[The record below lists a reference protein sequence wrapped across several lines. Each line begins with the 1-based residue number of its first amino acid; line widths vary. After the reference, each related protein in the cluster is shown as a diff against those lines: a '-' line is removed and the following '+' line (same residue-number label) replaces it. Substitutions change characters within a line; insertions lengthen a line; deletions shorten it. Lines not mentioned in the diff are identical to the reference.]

1 MIDHLIQLVRKGF
14 ESVKD
19 HRGAN
24 ATYKL
29 ADLLSAGFA
38 MFSLKDPSLLI
49 FRKQISKRAEN
60 LERVYGITNIP
71 KDTALRK
78 GLDKVN
84 PTEIEELF
92 KIPLAEL
99 RSENIFKERQVLG
112 GYTAIS
118 CDATGHYCSSKQQC
132 PHCLVKNY
140 KNGGQQFYHQLLSAV
155 MTHPSQKTVFPIANE
170 AIIKQDGSTKNDCE
184 RNASKRLIPKIRA
197 MLPDDKLLL
206 IFDALYANGPHL
218 KLLLE
223 HKMSFISGIKG
234 GYVMIQKEKLAS
246 EDKLQIK
253 TWKQLGKTCT
263 LRYVNHLIL
272 NGQHQDLKVNY
283 FEYEE
288 IDHQT
293 GDTIFFSSWIT
304 DILITPE
311 NCKELVAVA
320 RCRWKIENETFNTLK
335 NQGYHLEHNYG
346 HGKHFLATNFALL
359 TMLAFLVDQIA
370 QQLDE
375 AFQKAWNKLGSKKLL
390 WIEIRETFN
399 ILPVMSMNV
408 IYRFILGEIKIRIP
422 PLG

>member
-1 MIDHLIQLVRKGF
+1 MIDNLIQLIRQGF
-14 ESVKD
+14 ETVKD
-19 HRGAN
+19 HRSAN
-24 ATYKL
+24 SSYEL

-49 FRKQISKRAEN
+49 FRKQISKRREN
-60 LERVYGITNIP
+60 LERVFGITNIP
-71 KDTALRK
+71 EDTALRK
-78 GLDKVN
+78 GLDKVK
-84 PTEIEELF
+84 PKKIEELF

-99 RSENIFKERQVLG
+99 RSKGILKKRQVLG

-140 KNGGQQFYHQLLSAV
+140 KKGGQQFYHQLLSAV
-155 MTHPSQKTVFPIANE
+155 MTHPSEKTVFPVANE

-184 RNASKRLIPKIRA
+184 RNASKRLIPKIRT

-206 IFDALYANGPHL
+206 IYDALYANGPHL
-218 KLLLE
+218 KLLIE
-223 HKMSFISGIKG
+223 NKMSFISGIKD
-234 GYVMIQKEKLAS
+234 GYVMIQKETLAQQ
-246 EDKLQIK
+246 DKLQVK
-253 TWKQLGKTCT
+253 TWHQLGKTCI

-272 NGQHQDLKVNY
+272 NGQHRDLKVNY
-283 FEYEE
+283 FEYKET
-288 IDHQT
+288 DNTT
-293 GDTIFFSSWIT
+293 GETLFFSSWIT
-304 DILITPE
+304 DILITPD

-370 QQLDE
+370 QQFDK

-390 WIEIRETFN
+390 WIEVKETFN

-408 IYRFILGEIKIRIP
+408 IYRFILGDIKIKIP
-422 PLG
+422 PLE